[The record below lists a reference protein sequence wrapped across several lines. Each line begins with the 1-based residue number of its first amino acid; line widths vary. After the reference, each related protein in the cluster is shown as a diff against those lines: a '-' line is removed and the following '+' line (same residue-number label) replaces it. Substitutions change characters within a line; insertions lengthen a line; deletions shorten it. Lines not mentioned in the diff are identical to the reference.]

1 MQAVFE
7 GGEEDAAP
15 LVAGNAGLFDDC
27 NGCQEGLDGIAVITC
42 EEQRNSEGCSK
53 LQAQG

>member
-15 LVAGNAGLFDDC
+15 LVAGHAGLLDDG
-27 NGCQEGLDGIAVITC
+27 NGRQEGIDGVAVVAWAGA
-42 EEQRNSEGCSK
+42 ERG
-53 LQAQG
+53 